1 MKKVSIPLNHPFWY
15 PDRVTIYNDHFV
27 RVSDVCLM
35 ACGCQHKSFAAWLS
49 HNNYTKKLPAGS
61 QRYNYVSLDNV
72 GRTIVDYFK
81 ADNSRWNKQNMK
93 EAIEEIKQSVQ
104 KAKKARK
111 RPVVEKEED
120 EEEEEEEEEEEKEEK
135 QKQHEVI
142 SLLSPECSSIS
153 FDSLDLDLERE
164 ASPPKKRFAEEE
176 KEEEEG
182 ADSPAS
188 AAAYAAAEAGAQ
200 EAQSNLPPSP
210 AAPAAGEG
218 EPPSWWLS
226 FRMRCEA
233 LLGPYA
239 DDSAFGPVEH
249 DMPEQAKLFLE
260 KLRK

>member
-1 MKKVSIPLNHPFWY
+1 
-15 PDRVTIYNDHFV
+15 
-27 RVSDVCLM
+27 M
-35 ACGCQHKSFAAWLS
+35 ACGCQHKSFAAWLA

-93 EAIEEIKQSVQ
+93 EAIEEIKLSVQ

-111 RPVVEKEED
+111 RPAVEEED
-120 EEEEEEEEEEEKEEK
+120 DEEEEEEEKEEK
-135 QKQHEVI
+135 QKTAQQQKHEVI

-164 ASPPKKRFAEEE
+164 ASPPKKRFSEEE
-176 KEEEEG
+176 KEVP
-182 ADSPAS
+182 ASPAS
-188 AAAYAAAEAGAQ
+188 AAAYAAAVAGHQ
-200 EAQSNLPPSP
+200 EAQSNPSPPSSP
-210 AAPAAGEG
+210 AAGAAGKAGEG